1 MDYAFRT
8 TILSIAVVVLV
19 IYIIIIPASQV
30 GITLSSS
37 KKNNSYNIN
46 YVLAKKSG
54 ESNNNNNNSC
64 ISCFNALLTPKQI
77 SMLEHG
83 LGVKSIQDLC
93 KQIETGDIGRAD
105 FYTAILYLTDV
116 PPSTDVQ
123 ISKCLRNNGIEF
135 AQ

>member
-1 MDYAFRT
+1 MDYVFRT
-8 TILSIAVVVLV
+8 TILSIAVIVLV

-54 ESNNNNNNSC
+54 ESNNNNSC
-64 ISCFNALLTPKQI
+64 ISCFTALLTPKQI

-83 LGVKSIQDLC
+83 LGVKSIQELC